1 MSYKPN
7 QNIKMPTKRY
17 IQQNQSSF
25 AFRMSQ
31 KTAKVLVVNLL
42 KKGTIGLVLLAG
54 IFNKDNYKIHTLFRL
69 AEKSFS
75 ISLSIS

>member
-31 KTAKVLVVNLL
+31 KTAKVLEVNL
-42 KKGTIGLVLLAG
+42 
-54 IFNKDNYKIHTLFRL
+54 
-69 AEKSFS
+69 
-75 ISLSIS
+75 